1 MSINKQ
7 PHNPKIV
14 SKSFCLSTFWLSF
27 RMRETS
33 MNLRGLAAMAS
44 RVNDKHRR
52 RKERARHAS
61 CSQFTGYTKQTGASV
76 DSEVSNNM
84 SRKMEESL
92 VFMLGISGT
101 TTKSFYGQQASL

>member
-1 MSINKQ
+1 MD
-7 PHNPKIV
+7 
-14 SKSFCLSTFWLSF
+14 
-27 RMRETS
+27 
-33 MNLRGLAAMAS
+33 LRGLAAMAS
-44 RVNDKHRR
+44 QVNDKHRR